1 MPISR
6 RSLALAFALALGLA
20 LAAPVGSV
28 HAAAPADGAVA
39 PAFKLQDQNGAW
51 HTLEEYRGKW
61 VVLYFYPKDQTPGCT
76 AEACDARDNIA
87 AFRKA
92 GAVVLGVSVDDVASH
107 KNFAEQNSLPFTL
120 LSDSTKQTAASYGV
134 LVKMLGIFEL
144 AQRDTFIIDPEGRI
158 AKHWV
163 KVDPKGHADMVLREL
178 TALQGAAARAAPPA
192 KTSG

>member
-6 RSLALAFALALGLA
+6 RMLMPRLALALGLA
-20 LAAPVGSV
+20 SAAPISLASGD
-28 HAAAPADGAVA
+28 APAVGAVA

-87 AFRKA
+87 GFRKA

-120 LSDSTKQTAASYGV
+120 LSDNSKQTAANYGV

-144 AQRDTFIIDPEGRI
+144 AQRDTFIIDPQGRV

-163 KVDPKGHADMVLREL
+163 KVDPKGHAEMVLKEL
-178 TALQGAAARAAPPA
+178 TALQAAAAHSTPPA
-192 KTSG
+192 STGG

>member
-6 RSLALAFALALGLA
+6 RSLLSRVALALA
-20 LAAPVGSV
+20 LAIGVPVSL
-28 HAAAPADGAVA
+28 ARAEAPAVGTVA

-76 AEACDARDNIA
+76 AEACDARDNIV

-107 KNFAEQNSLPFTL
+107 KGFAEQNALPFTL
-120 LSDSTKQTAASYGV
+120 LADSTKQTAANYGV

-144 AQRDTFIIDPEGRI
+144 AQRDTFIIDPDGRV

-163 KVDPKGHADMVLREL
+163 KVDPKGHAEMVLKEL
-178 TALQGAAARAAPPA
+178 TALQAAAARAAPPA